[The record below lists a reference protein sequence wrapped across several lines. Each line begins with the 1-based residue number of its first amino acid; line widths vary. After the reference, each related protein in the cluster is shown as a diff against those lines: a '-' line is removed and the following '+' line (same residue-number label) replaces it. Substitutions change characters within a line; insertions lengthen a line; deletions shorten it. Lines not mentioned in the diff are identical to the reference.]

1 MYIERT
7 IMEQLRRAAATRPSI
22 IVTGARQVGKTT
34 LLRQAFPAATYI
46 TFDNLLN
53 VESAQDAP
61 GAFLNRFAGPVIL
74 DEVQHV
80 PSLFHALKER
90 IDTDRDEV
98 GRWLLTGS
106 QRFELM
112 KNVSESLA
120 GRIAIFHLE
129 SLSALE
135 LRQTATIHPED
146 VALVHLR
153 GGYPE
158 LWKSPAIDRAAWFE
172 DYLRT
177 YIERDLQELVQV
189 KDLIAFRRFLGI
201 LAARAGELVNY
212 SNMGL
217 ACGVSN
223 NTIKNWLSA
232 LEVSGI
238 VYIVPPF
245 FSNLEKRLVK
255 SPKIFFADTGLLSA
269 LIGIASESQ
278 FLARSST
285 SHIWENFVFCE
296 LVKNGLGV
304 PGKDLFFF
312 RDHSGVELDFVI
324 DTPELVTLIEAKYS
338 ERIRP
343 ERLAF
348 ARVATAF
355 PGRILRNRVAAPTGS
370 VIPLPMQGYD
380 LYDPRFST

>member
-7 IMEQLRRAAATRPSI
+7 IMQQLLSAAATRPSI

-34 LLRQAFPAATYI
+34 LLRQAFHDATYV

-53 VESAQDAP
+53 VESARDAP
-61 GAFLNRFAGPVIL
+61 GAFLSRFTGTVIL
-74 DEVQHV
+74 DEIQYV
-80 PSLFHALKER
+80 PSLFGALKER
-90 IDTDRDEV
+90 IDADRDEV

-135 LRQTATIHPED
+135 LRQADTKNPED
-146 VALVHLR
+146 IALVHLR

-172 DYLRT
+172 DYIRT

-223 NTIKNWLSA
+223 NTVKNWLSA
-232 LEVSGI
+232 LEVSGV
-238 VYIVPPF
+238 VYVVPPF
-245 FSNLEKRLVK
+245 FSNVEKRLVK

-269 LIGIASESQ
+269 LLGIASESQ

-285 SHIWENFVFCE
+285 GHIWENFVFCE

-304 PGKDLFFF
+304 PGKNLYFF

-343 ERLAF
+343 EGLAF
-348 ARVATAF
+348 DRVATAI
-355 PGRILRNRVAAPTGS
+355 PGRILRKRVAAPTGTRM
-370 VIPLPMQGYD
+370 PLPMNGYD
-380 LYDPRFST
+380 VYDPRFSM

>member
-1 MYIERT
+1 
-7 IMEQLRRAAATRPSI
+7 MEQLRSAAATRPSV
-22 IVTGARQVGKTT
+22 IVTGARQVDKTT

-53 VESAQDAP
+53 VESARDAP

-74 DEVQHV
+74 DEVQYV
-80 PSLFHALKER
+80 PSLFGALKER
-90 IDTDRDEV
+90 IDMDRDEV

-106 QRFELM
+106 QRFELL
-112 KNVSESLA
+112 KKVSESLA

-129 SLSALE
+129 SLSAFE
-135 LRQTATIHPED
+135 LCQNAAIRPED

-158 LWKSPAIDRAAWFE
+158 LWKSPAIDRVAWFE
-172 DYLRT
+172 DYSRT

-189 KDLIAFRRFLGI
+189 KDLITFRRFLGI

-223 NTIKNWLSA
+223 NTTKNWLSA

-269 LIGIASESQ
+269 LLGIASESQ
-278 FLARSST
+278 FLARGFT
-285 SHIWENFVFCE
+285 GHLWENFVFCE

-304 PGKDLFFF
+304 PGKNLFFF

-338 ERIRP
+338 KMIRP

-348 ARVATAF
+348 SRVAAAF
-355 PGRILRNRVAAPTGS
+355 PGRILRNRVAAPTG
-370 VIPLPMQGYD
+370 IAMPLPMQGYD
-380 LYDPRFST
+380 IYDPRYSV

>member
-1 MYIERT
+1 M
-7 IMEQLRRAAATRPSI
+7 

-34 LLRQAFPAATYI
+34 LLRQAFHEATYV

-53 VESAQDAP
+53 VESARDAP
-61 GAFLNRFAGPVIL
+61 GAFLSRFTGPVIL
-74 DEVQHV
+74 DEIQYV
-80 PSLFHALKER
+80 PSLFSALKER
-90 IDTDRDEV
+90 IDADRDNV
-98 GRWLLTGS
+98 GRWLLIGS
-106 QRFELM
+106 QRFDLM

-135 LRQTATIHPED
+135 LRQNDSIHPED
-146 VALVHLR
+146 FALVHLR

-172 DYLRT
+172 DYVRT

-232 LEVSGI
+232 LEVSGV

-269 LIGIASESQ
+269 LLGIASESQ

-285 SHIWENFVFCE
+285 GHIWENFVFCE
-296 LVKNGLGV
+296 LVKNGSGV
-304 PGKDLFFF
+304 PGKNLFFF
-312 RDHSGVELDFVI
+312 RDHAGVELDFVI
-324 DTPELVTLIEAKYS
+324 DSPELLTLVEAKYS

-348 ARVATAF
+348 DRVAAAF
-355 PGRILRNRVAAPTGS
+355 PGRLLRNRVAAPTGTD
-370 VIPLPMQGYD
+370 IPLPMNGYD
-380 LYDPRFST
+380 VYDPRYSM